1 MRPDDTSPIHQ
12 KPSTDLQTFGGAIA
26 ENPVKHV
33 RTTQVR
39 EQFRVLTGLL
49 ADSNAE
55 TITLLDEK
63 NKRTVLNR
71 ADLEELNESPVSL
84 MPEKLLDKL
93 TDQQIR
99 DLIAYIQS
107 SGK

>member
-1 MRPDDTSPIHQ
+1 M
-12 KPSTDLQTFGGAIA
+12 GAG
-26 ENPVKHV
+26 
-33 RTTQVR
+33 R
-39 EQFRVLTGLL
+39 L
-49 ADSNAE
+49 ADSNAG
-55 TITLLDEK
+55 TITLLDAK

-71 ADLEELNESPVSL
+71 SDLEELNESPVSL

-107 SGK
+107 PGQ